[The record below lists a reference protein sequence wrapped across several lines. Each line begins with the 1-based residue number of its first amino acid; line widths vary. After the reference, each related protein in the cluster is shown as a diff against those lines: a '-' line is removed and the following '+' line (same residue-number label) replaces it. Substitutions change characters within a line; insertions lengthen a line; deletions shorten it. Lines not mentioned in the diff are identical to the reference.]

1 MERKSSHFRSK
12 EHSGIKT
19 GPARGPRSC
28 LPFQGAVEY
37 GSVSAS
43 PLAFLFALELTL
55 ALAGAVWMYLA
66 GYPAVVRPDPW
77 RDTLYFLAGYLAL
90 LGLERLTERLV
101 PEAYR
106 ELDTL
111 MRRLGRALRQ
121 AGIGPNVALALA
133 LTSALGEELWF
144 RGALLNAF
152 VGWLGPGAGLV
163 LQAALFAAG
172 HPAPGRAGRLYMAW
186 AFAAGLIFGGLYLA
200 SGSLV
205 PGILAHFLYN
215 AKGLEEAFG
224 SPGPA
229 SR

>member
-1 MERKSSHFRSK
+1 M
-12 EHSGIKT
+12 
-19 GPARGPRSC
+19 
-28 LPFQGAVEY
+28 
-37 GSVSAS
+37 SAS

-66 GYPAVVRPDPW
+66 GYPAVVRPNPW

-121 AGIGPNVALALA
+121 AGVSPNVALALA

-152 VGWLGPGAGLV
+152 AGWLGPGAGLA
-163 LQAALFAAG
+163 LQATLFAAG